1 MRDLSVAAL
10 NRILLRIPVWD
21 PKGVL
26 AKRAAAERVVDVARR
41 LVHGERDEDGAPI
54 TLESLVAAVSA
65 YEATRPSRPTTGEAR

>member
-1 MRDLSVAAL
+1 VS
-10 NRILLRIPVWD
+10 
-21 PKGVL
+21 
-26 AKRAAAERVVDVARR
+26 AAERVVDVARR